1 MRSYDLT
8 VEKTLKTCDFDKGQA
23 SSDVTESIS
32 VVEGVLKQVDAHS
45 QTMPQNFWEVSSQR
59 IKF

>member
-8 VEKTLKTCDFDKGQA
+8 VEKTLKICDFDKGQA

-45 QTMPQNFWEVSSQR
+45 QTMPQNV
-59 IKF
+59 